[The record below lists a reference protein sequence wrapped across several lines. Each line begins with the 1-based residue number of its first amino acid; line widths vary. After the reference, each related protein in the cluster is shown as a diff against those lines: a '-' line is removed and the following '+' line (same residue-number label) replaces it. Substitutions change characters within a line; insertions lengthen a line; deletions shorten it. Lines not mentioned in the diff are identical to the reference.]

1 MVQAQM
7 TETERNKAIVNTS
20 ALNEQVREL
29 GHEVGKFRDAGGELG
44 IGDDLA
50 HIVDSLN
57 YELRDRI
64 LTLVSHN
71 LGPQQQA
78 NLMLVLKKAG
88 EWLDEERKE
97 LERPPQ
103 KSSGLRIA
111 PNSEA
116 ARRLRDLNY
125 FETFLRKFARD
136 ILRAMADFNFEQGR
150 AR

>member
-7 TETERNKAIVNTS
+7 TEIERNKAIVNTS
-20 ALNEQVREL
+20 ALNEQVCKL

-44 IGDDLA
+44 IGDLA

-64 LTLVSHN
+64 LDLVRQN

-78 NLMLVLKKAG
+78 NLMLVLKKTG
-88 EWLDEERKE
+88 QWLDEERKE

-103 KSSGLRIA
+103 KFSGLRVT
-111 PNSEA
+111 NREA

-136 ILRAMADFNFEQGR
+136 ILGAMADFNFEQSR
-150 AR
+150 MAR

>member
-1 MVQAQM
+1 MVQEQM
-7 TETERNKAIVNTS
+7 TETERNRVMLS
-20 ALNEQVREL
+20 MLALNEQVREL

-64 LTLVSHN
+64 LDLVRQN

-103 KSSGLRIA
+103 KFSGLRVT
-111 PNSEA
+111 NREA

-150 AR
+150 MAR

>member
-88 EWLDEERKE
+88 EWLDQERKE

-103 KSSGLRIA
+103 KLSGLRIT
-111 PNSEA
+111 NREA

-125 FETFLRKFARD
+125 FEGFLRKMARD